1 MTPPFSFPS
10 GVRGPCAIFVASN
23 KFARIYIA
31 RYPALRFELS
41 DVYYVFPGAKRTV
54 AVTGQNVIQESKSI
68 IQKMRDTPKKDISG
82 TCETRSWEL
91 LSTTDRFHALLRHYC
106 EWFFKRVALLAGGSN
121 INSCNVFL
129 FFVWFGCPKSAKETM
144 LSVMLFCDITRGFK
158 KMRNRKYARFN
169 TRTARKYR

>member
-106 EWFFKRVALLAGGSN
+106 EWFFKRVALLAGDEYKLIKYKLVQCIFILCLIRLSKVSEGNDVISN
-121 INSCNVFL
+121 AALRYYEGI
-129 FFVWFGCPKSAKETM
+129 
-144 LSVMLFCDITRGFK
+144 
-158 KMRNRKYARFN
+158 
-169 TRTARKYR
+169 